1 MKLKHLLAAAI
12 VVGASIAC
20 GSSSDGEG
28 CADSQLVL
36 GVQGQPGLSG
46 IVGSYRVVG
55 LVDGV
60 ERVRVVQSVTSP
72 SGLFPLELPVLGD
85 AQSTLT
91 VAVDAYSSPTIGAKA
106 SESDGEPVLRNLA
119 TTRFVC
125 GKKKLVRLRLE
136 APCLVGGF
144 PGALGPVC
152 SPPQTCREARC
163 VDSTIAEADLEDYTE
178 GWSADGP
185 DRCGNDT
192 DPPEVIMGTGQT
204 DYATLEDGATLQAE
218 AGPQGGHHLWIA
230 LRMKNLKQAGSTTT
244 LTATQPGGDVKAPVT
259 SFIFSFSADEGGYCK
274 LFGLRYQL
282 DSAETPIARFLG
294 KELDVTVEVRDPRG
308 RSAKSTRRIKVAS
321 ELAGQ

>member
-1 MKLKHLLAAAI
+1 MKLKHLLVTGVALM
-12 VVGASIAC
+12 ASLAC
-20 GSSSDGEG
+20 GSSTEG
-28 CADSQLVL
+28 DTCAESQLVL

-46 IVGSYRVVG
+46 IIGSYRVLG
-55 LVDGV
+55 IVDGV
-60 ERVRVVQSVTSP
+60 ERVRVVQSVASP
-72 SGLFPLELPVLGD
+72 SGLFPLELPVLSD
-85 AQSTLT
+85 KKATLS
-91 VAVDAYSSPTIGAKA
+91 VVVDAFQSPAVGAQPSA
-106 SESDGEPVLRNLA
+106 SDGEPVLRRLA
-119 TTRFVC
+119 TTNFVC

-152 SPPQTCREARC
+152 SPPQTCSEARC
-163 VDSTIAEADLEDYTE
+163 VDSTVAEADLEDYTE

-192 DPPEVIMGTGQT
+192 DPPEVVMGTGQT

-244 LTATQPGGDVKAPVT
+244 LTATQPGTDVKAPVT

-282 DSAETPIARFLG
+282 DSAELPIARFLG

-321 ELAGQ
+321 ELAGR